1 MELDNCEFPAA
12 MQCVFPHP
20 ALTQRNIPRVQRKCA
35 NELISSPPP
44 SEMKDSFPPRE
55 FLLEDAIEVNQQQT
69 AGCHHFWIPLKLE
82 EIILLF

>member
-12 MQCVFPHP
+12 MQRVFPYP

-35 NELISSPPP
+35 NEFISSPP

-55 FLLEDAIEVNQQQT
+55 FLLEVAIEVDQQQT
-69 AGCHHFWIPLKLE
+69 AGCHHFWISLKLE
-82 EIILLF
+82 EIIFLF